1 MDMRPHTVAE
11 NRVVNFGIRFYG
23 HIGPQMRLVDGA
35 FISEHTIGANGRPT
49 HHAGFAQ
56 LHMMEVG

>member
-1 MDMRPHTVAE
+1 
-11 NRVVNFGIRFYG
+11 
-23 HIGPQMRLVDGA
+23 MRLVDGA

-56 LHMMEVG
+56 LHTGEVG